1 MNKKSYLQT
10 LHPFTPSH
18 HSFSMAPKNWA
29 TSEQLDFLRSYI
41 PIFVN
46 YTAND
51 NQSKF
56 WPRLNEDWFSHWP
69 ELDVLVKNGQLPPQ
83 ASASDSDAPNDRDDE
98 HPRYQLTNEER
109 ELYGAAI
116 KTCMQVSVSSL
127 RWDHSPTHLS
137 PPETAELDS

>member
-1 MNKKSYLQT
+1 
-10 LHPFTPSH
+10 
-18 HSFSMAPKNWA
+18 MAPKNWA

-69 ELDVLVKNGQLPPQ
+69 ELDVLIKNGQLPPQ
-83 ASASDSDAPNDRDDE
+83 ASASDPNAPDGHDSE

-116 KTCMQVSVSSL
+116 KTRMQVSVSSL
-127 RWDHSPTHLS
+127 RGGITHRRAF